1 MPNGKISGYG
11 DQAIQTLQS
20 MADNDGVFDEK
31 KLFDHYC
38 NYFGDPKSS
47 YQIALE
53 KRGNWKLSTAAL
65 PVEGNIPFFY
75 IYRVTYMQGR
85 RNLMRKVRNCAPTC

>member
-31 KLFDHYC
+31 KLLEHYC

-75 IYRVTYMQGR
+75 IYV
-85 RNLMRKVRNCAPTC
+85 

>member
-1 MPNGKISGYG
+1 
-11 DQAIQTLQS
+11 
-20 MADNDGVFDEK
+20 MADNDGIFDEK
-31 KLFDHYC
+31 KLLDHYC

-75 IYRVTYMQGR
+75 IYVYQLKTVTKKLRGKNQ
-85 RNLMRKVRNCAPTC
+85 K